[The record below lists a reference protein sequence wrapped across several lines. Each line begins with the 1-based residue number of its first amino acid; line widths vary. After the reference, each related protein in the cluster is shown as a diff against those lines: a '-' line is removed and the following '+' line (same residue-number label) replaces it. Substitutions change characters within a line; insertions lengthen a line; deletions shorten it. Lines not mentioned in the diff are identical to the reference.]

1 MAKASQGVELAGLLV
16 LLGLSIA
23 TTIYTNSQAK
33 KKMIKKLFL
42 KIEDELENKFAQG
55 TEFILLD
62 QPNRKIV
69 NLDEFSLQCLIIP
82 PRDVTPNSLGARLI
96 TIDHFTR
103 SFGCRIRY
111 YKINFNPTQ
120 GMNPQVDLTQYAN
133 VYPKEELFQN
143 LRRDVRYV
151 QEVQILGTADREDVD
166 WFVQWQLDN
175 EEFNTR
181 YETDRQKAAID
192 MIALEVERLVKKQ
205 ENALM
210 FNGNSNSNSMNGYM
224 PQIQPNPKKRSRSKA
239 KPKATKMSASQRKQ
253 IACASQNKRR
263 SLLVK
268 RR

>member
-1 MAKASQGVELAGLLV
+1 MSKASQGVELAGILV

-62 QPNRKIV
+62 QPNQKIV

-82 PRDVTPNSLGARLI
+82 PRDVTPNSLGARLL

-111 YKINFNPTQ
+111 YKVNFNPTQ
-120 GMNPQVDLTQYAN
+120 GMSPQVDLTQYAN

-143 LRRDVRYV
+143 LRRDVRYI
-151 QEVQILGTADREDVD
+151 QDIQILGTADREDVD

-175 EEFNTR
+175 EEYNTR
-181 YETDRQKAAID
+181 YQADRQKAAID

-210 FNGNSNSNSMNGYM
+210 FNGNTNTYSMSGFM
-224 PQIQPNPKKRSRSKA
+224 PKVQPNPKKRTRSKSKA
-239 KPKATKMSASQRKQ
+239 KKISPSQRKQ

-263 SLLVK
+263 SLLAK
-268 RR
+268 SR